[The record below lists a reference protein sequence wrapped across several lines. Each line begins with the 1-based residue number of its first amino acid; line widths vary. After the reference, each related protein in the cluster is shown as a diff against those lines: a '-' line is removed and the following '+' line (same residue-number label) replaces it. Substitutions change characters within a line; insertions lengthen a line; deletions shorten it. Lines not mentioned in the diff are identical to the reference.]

1 MFVVESDV
9 WYFNSGA
16 TKHITLLRNF
26 FTSLEPAPIG
36 NTVTC
41 ANNSSYPVMGVGKI
55 ILTTADCSI
64 FTLLDALFVLGIKI
78 FFCLFQH

>member
-16 TKHITLLRNF
+16 TKHITSPGNF
-26 FTSLEPAPIG
+26 FISFEPNSIG

-41 ANNSSYPVMGVGKI
+41 ANNSFDLVMGVGKI

-64 FTLLDALFVLGIKI
+64 FTLLDALFVLGIKKNV
-78 FFCLFQH
+78 LSVSH